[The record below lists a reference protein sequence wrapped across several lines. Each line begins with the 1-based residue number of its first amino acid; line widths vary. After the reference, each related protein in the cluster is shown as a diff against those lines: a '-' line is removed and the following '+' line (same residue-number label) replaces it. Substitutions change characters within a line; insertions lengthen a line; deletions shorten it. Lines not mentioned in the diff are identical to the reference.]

1 MAIDTIVSN
10 DELVVVGPPASIS
23 VSVDIGPQGERGSQF
38 YTGVGLPTTPENRAS
53 LVDAKIN
60 DLYINRLLGGN
71 YGVIYKLNAEPEGT
85 SWQPVLKFQPISYS
99 IQKLVNFT
107 DGSGSISIPL
117 TDFYSN
123 APESL
128 DVNTILVQVTPEL
141 SDPAFIS
148 VSNKS
153 IQIISSVKNFVAEL
167 EGAQL
172 SSGSVS
178 LLSSSAV
185 PISFYITA
193 GVGV

>member
-1 MAIDTIVSN
+1 MAIDTIISN
-10 DELVVVGPPASIS
+10 DELVVVGPPASVS

-38 YTGVGLPTTPENRAS
+38 YSGVGTPAQNLSS

-71 YGVIYKLNAEPEGT
+71 YGVVYKLNAEPGGS
-85 SWQPVLKFQPISYS
+85 SWQPILKFQPISYS
-99 IQKLVNFT
+99 IKKLVNFT
-107 DGSGSISIPL
+107 AGSGSISIPL
-117 TDFYSN
+117 ADFYSD
-123 APESL
+123 APETL
-128 DVNTILVQVTPEL
+128 DANTILVQATSEL
-141 SDPAFIS
+141 NNPAFIS

-153 IQIISSVKNFVAEL
+153 IETISSVKNFVAEL
-167 EGAQL
+167 KGAQL

-185 PISFYITA
+185 PISFYVTA